1 MGFVL
6 AAIAIW
12 TGLLC
17 LTAAGIHENIH
28 EYSALAHRAFQRNG
42 ERVVDVAIIV
52 LTFGSQLGYILVV
65 GTTLSTL
72 FKSWGCDISL
82 CNDANITLLSVSVFV
97 TPVCMFRHFGHLAY
111 LSLFSVATI
120 VAVILLVMIGGP
132 IKHQL
137 DHVAGNYEVFNAYG
151 MLASL
156 GSIVFSLDCASSNF
170 QAFISTEET
179 AQSLPSWREV
189 TRNAV
194 VCGAAMCMIMGL
206 VGYLSFGADTDG
218 DILDNFPQA
227 GFDVFK
233 VMVVIHLILYIP
245 SNFVIM
251 RYSIVKLFSGKRS
264 EHLPSRTHTV
274 LTVVLLAATVLMVIA
289 LLQLHL
295 SSGLAFSLILNITG
309 GIGGKCCLLFAC
321 AQLLLNG
328 GCCVGVVY
336 RIDGGVHPPVRHLPE
351 AHARRQSSLPPRP
364 VSTVRWNRCHGRRRG
379 HDDRHR
385 YLAPGCPSVP
395 CSPAPLSA
403 VLTVRSPCSP
413 IVTVL

>member
-1 MGFVL
+1 M
-6 AAIAIW
+6 
-12 TGLLC
+12 
-17 LTAAGIHENIH
+17 
-28 EYSALAHRAFQRNG
+28 
-42 ERVVDVAIIV
+42 AIIV

-82 CNDANITLLSVSVFV
+82 CNDANITLLSVSIFV

-137 DHVAGNYEVFNAYG
+137 DHVAGDYEVFNAYG

-170 QAFISTEET
+170 QAFISTEES
-179 AQSLPSWREV
+179 AQSLSSWREV

-233 VMVVIHLILYIP
+233 VMVVMHLILYIP

-274 LTVVLLAATVLMVIA
+274 LTIVLLAATVLTVIA

-309 GIGGKCCLLFAC
+309 GIGGKYLCSFFV
-321 AQLLLNG
+321 QMLLNG
-328 GCCVGVVY
+328 RCCVVC

-351 AHARRQSSLPPRP
+351 AHACRQSSLPPRP
-364 VSTVRWNRCHGRRRG
+364 VSVMRWDRSHGRRRG
-379 HDDRHR
+379 HDDRYR
-385 YLAPGCPSVP
+385 YLASGCPSVH
-395 CSPAPLSA
+395 CSPVSPPHPPPPLVVS
-403 VLTVRSPCSP
+403 TVRSLCSS
-413 IVTVL
+413 IVTIL

>member
-1 MGFVL
+1 MD
-6 AAIAIW
+6 I
-12 TGLLC
+12 
-17 LTAAGIHENIH
+17 
-28 EYSALAHRAFQRNG
+28 
-42 ERVVDVAIIV
+42 AIIV

-111 LSLFSVATI
+111 LSLFSIATI
-120 VAVILLVMIGGP
+120 VAVILLVMVGGP

-137 DHVAGNYEVFNAYG
+137 DHVTGDYAVFNAYG

-170 QAFISTEET
+170 QAFISTEEA
-179 AQSLPSWREV
+179 AQTLTSWREV

-233 VMVVIHLILYIP
+233 VMVVMHLILYIP

-251 RYSIVKLFSGKRS
+251 RYSIVKLFTGKRS

-274 LTVVLLAATVLMVIA
+274 LTIVLLAATVLTVIA

-309 GIGGKCCLLFAC
+309 GIGGKVSPSPPNSNASDS
-321 AQLLLNG
+321 A
-328 GCCVGVVY
+328 GVALCN
-336 RIDGGVHPPVRHLPE
+336 RIDGGLHPPGSHLPE
-351 AHARRQSSLPPRP
+351 AHAGGQPSLPPCP
-364 VSTVRWNRCHGRRRG
+364 VSTMRRNRNYGSRRS

-385 YLAPGCPSVP
+385 CLGQHTRPIRICPEFTRT
-395 CSPAPLSA
+395 LH
-403 VLTVRSPCSP
+403 LTS
-413 IVTVL
+413 L